1 MDPGSRHT
9 GWGVVEVSGS
19 EVSLVACGVIST
31 AKESVFSDRLVRIHA
46 ELVQIVEDYAPIGAA
61 VESVF
66 MARNAQSALKLG
78 HARGAA
84 LLALAQG
91 GIAVE
96 EYAPR
101 QVKQAVTGNGGADK
115 AQVARMVEML
125 LGPTGTVSRDATD
138 ALAIALCHAAINGTR
153 SRLEEGEGH

>member
-1 MDPGSRHT
+1 M
-9 GWGVVEVSGS
+9 VEVRGS
-19 EVSLVACGVIST
+19 EISLVACGVIST
-31 AKESVFSDRLVRIHA
+31 VKEAAFADRLVRIHS
-46 ELVQIVEDYAPIGAA
+46 ELSRVVEDYEPMGAA
-61 VESVF
+61 VETVF
-66 MARNAQSALKLG
+66 HARNARSALKLG

-91 GIAVE
+91 GIAIE

-125 LGPTGTVSRDATD
+125 LGRTGAVSKDATD

-153 SRLEEGEGH
+153 SRLEDLER